1 MRVATQESYCFH
13 VPRGLLL
20 RNTRVDILHAL
31 DNVALNEHLHRS
43 SAIKHE
49 CMHALTVHT
58 PLVRVCGMDVVL
70 VITAKLRSSL

>member
-20 RNTRVDILHAL
+20 RNMRVDILHAL

-43 SAIKHE
+43 SSIKHE

-70 VITAKLRSSL
+70 VITAKLRSSI

>member
-13 VPRGLLL
+13 VPRVLLL
-20 RNTRVDILHAL
+20 RNTRVDMLHAL

-49 CMHALTVHT
+49 CMHALTMHT
-58 PLVRVCGMDVVL
+58 HLVRVFGVDVVL